1 MFAEYATVQALG
13 QAIPG
18 RFLFVTAHLG
28 RCSICRAEFESL
40 LEVVMAAYSGEIAPA
55 TVIPHCDLSFLRPR
69 QIRVAEPQQAGII
82 DELRRLVISFSDVLL
97 APRQPLALAQAARG
111 ETLYHYAPS
120 PGPRNI
126 NVTIDVFTDDNDP
139 QLGNVQVLV
148 DIPGR
153 DPFEQFG
160 IRVTLQAGELAWR
173 GTTSETG
180 SATFAG
186 IPLSLLPHLRVE
198 ISLPPEA

>member
-1 MFAEYATVQALG
+1 L
-13 QAIPG
+13 
-18 RFLFVTAHLG
+18 
-28 RCSICRAEFESL
+28 SCRADFETL
-40 LEVVMAAYSGEIAPA
+40 LELVTAAYSGEIAPA
-55 TVIPHCDLSFLRPR
+55 TDFPHCDLSFLRPS
-69 QIRVAEPQQAGII
+69 QLWPDQ
-82 DELRRLVISFSDVLL
+82 LRRLVISFSEALL

-111 ETLYHYAPS
+111 EMLYHYTPNPAPE
-120 PGPRNI
+120 NI
-126 NVTIDVFTDDNDP
+126 NVTIDVFAGDDDP

-153 DPFEQFG
+153 DPFEQSG

-180 SATFAG
+180 SVTFAS